1 MITKIAFR
9 VFFAFILLSSFS
21 GCASKPIASKREAR
35 IHLEAK
41 KKAGLISIKE
51 YPIELKKISISVLPD
66 EPASSINEAAIERR
80 YRKEASE
87 WPVSMW
93 APITRDFNEG
103 KINEATYLSRHRF
116 AAFAVLAI
124 LNRGNS
130 HMVAA
135 PYGSPLAFVPPPA
148 APPAVPLTSSLAR
161 RGGGGPYI
169 ASGNGHWIKSKSSDG
184 EIITLEDGSVWQID
198 SFDRIDTRLW
208 LPITNITVAESEGGY
223 LLINTDDRQK
233 AHAKLLSK

>member
-9 VFFAFILLSSFS
+9 IFFPIILLSSFS

-41 KKAGLISIKE
+41 KKVGLISIKA
-51 YPIELKKISISVLPD
+51 YPIELKKISASGLPD

-80 YRKEASE
+80 YKKEASE
-87 WPVSMW
+87 WPVSML

-116 AAFAVLAI
+116 AAFAVLAV

-130 HMVAA
+130 SMVAP
-135 PYGSPLAFVPPPA
+135 PYGSPLAFAPPPVA
-148 APPAVPLTSSLAR
+148 PLTSSLAR

-184 EIITLEDGSVWQID
+184 GIITLEDGSVWQID

-208 LPITNITVAESEGGY
+208 LPITNITVAESDGGY

-233 AHAKLLSK
+233 AHAKLLSQ